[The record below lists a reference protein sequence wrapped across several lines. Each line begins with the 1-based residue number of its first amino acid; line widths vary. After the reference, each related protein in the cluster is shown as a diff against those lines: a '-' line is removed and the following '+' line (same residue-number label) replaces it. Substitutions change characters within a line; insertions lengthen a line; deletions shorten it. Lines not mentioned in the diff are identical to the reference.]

1 MKGICLII
9 PLIVLLTSTASAQSA
24 RSGKAQRS
32 AVGRTYNTPLGKP
45 RFGADPDANI
55 RFEEMRQYNW
65 RKGGS

>member
-9 PLIVLLTSTASAQSA
+9 PLILLASPAFAQSA
-24 RSGKAQRS
+24 RGGKAQRS
-32 AVGRTYNTPLGKP
+32 APVRTYNAPIGKP
-45 RFGADPDANI
+45 RFGADPDPNV